1 MRIFVNHGIDG
12 QAISRTYKD
21 LKLKKKI
28 KNSPMSRPEFLQR

>member
-21 LKLKKKI
+21 LKLKK
-28 KNSPMSRPEFLQR
+28 NSPMSRPELLQR